1 MAWYTYE
8 TLYSTLS
15 FQKRHNLWL
24 ENIDKHKEPRNID
37 LDIEKKLRESTSA
50 ILIHSE
56 LMLKIEQTDLPQ
68 KNKSCRTEHKK

>member
-37 LDIEKKLRESTSA
+37 LDIEKNYVRVL
-50 ILIHSE
+50 
-56 LMLKIEQTDLPQ
+56 QQ
-68 KNKSCRTEHKK
+68 Y